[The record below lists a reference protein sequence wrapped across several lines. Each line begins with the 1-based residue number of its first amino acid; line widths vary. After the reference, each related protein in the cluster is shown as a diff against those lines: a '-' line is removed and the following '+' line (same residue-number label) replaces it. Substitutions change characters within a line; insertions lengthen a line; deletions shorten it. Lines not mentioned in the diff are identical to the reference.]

1 MTEDDESA
9 WESLG
14 EVLERVVEKIKEEH
28 GQ

>member
-1 MTEDDESA
+1 MSDEA

-14 EVLERVVEKIKEEH
+14 DVVARVVEKIKEEH